1 MPTTTQAP
9 RRLDDLDLSRTIV
22 AEDVVAVRED
32 HGRYTIYSYSRSGAE
47 LTELARN
54 VKAAE
59 ALHVLDEIDVLDL
72 LPAEARALA
81 A

>member
-1 MPTTTQAP
+1 MFTTTQTP
-9 RRLDDLDLSRTIV
+9 RRLDDLDRSRAIV

-32 HGRYTIYSYSRSGAE
+32 SGRYTIYSYSRSGAE
-47 LTELARN
+47 LTELAHD

-59 ALHVLDEIDVLDL
+59 AFHVLDEIDVLDL
-72 LPAEARALA
+72 LPAEAQALA

>member
-1 MPTTTQAP
+1 MPTTSRTP
-9 RRLDDLDLSRTIV
+9 RRLGDLDLSKTIIS
-22 AEDVVAVRED
+22 EDVVAVRED
-32 HGRYTIYSYSRSGAE
+32 GGRYTIYSYSQGGAE
-47 LTELARN
+47 LTELARD

-72 LPAEARALA
+72 LPAEAQALA